1 MTHYAPIPYAQ
12 SKYIVCSS
20 AGFLIPA
27 IIFYWNGQYLYGHG
41 LVITSAVSMNY
52 WINVDYNS
60 WRRTLDLSC
69 AKISFIVYFVTGLI
83 YTKSEYYTMSL
94 MITVALASMFHI
106 SDSLSQKHIHEYEW
120 VWCHMIFHWL
130 MTINLICIAQSIEP
144 AI

>member
-1 MTHYAPIPYAQ
+1 MTHYAPIPYVQ

-27 IIFYWNGQYLYGHG
+27 TIFYWNGHYLYGHG
-41 LVITSAVSMNY
+41 MIITSVVSMNY
-52 WINVDYNS
+52 WKDVDYKS
-60 WRRTLDLSC
+60 WRRTLDLVWS
-69 AKISFIVYFVTGLI
+69 KVSFTVYFVTGLMNVK
-83 YTKSEYYTMSL
+83 YEYYTICL

-130 MTINLICIAQSIEP
+130 LTINLILVAQCVGS
-144 AI
+144 AS